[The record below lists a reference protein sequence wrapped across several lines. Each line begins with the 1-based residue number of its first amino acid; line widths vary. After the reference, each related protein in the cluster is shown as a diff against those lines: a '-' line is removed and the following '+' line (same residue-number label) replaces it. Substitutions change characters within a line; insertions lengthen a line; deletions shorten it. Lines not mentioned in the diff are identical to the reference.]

1 MILEVL
7 NLVIC
12 AIAIKF
18 RSASSVIVWIEAA
31 RNIANA
37 FVPHNYNAFSAHY
50 SNYQM
55 LRTYTN
61 SATNLKVDMFV
72 VGISETFI

>member
-1 MILEVL
+1 MTLEVL

-18 RSASSVIVWIEAA
+18 RSVSSVIVWIEAA

-37 FVPHNYNAFSAHY
+37 FVPHQYGAFEA
-50 SNYQM
+50 
-55 LRTYTN
+55 
-61 SATNLKVDMFV
+61 
-72 VGISETFI
+72 